1 MACAVPPFDWVDT
14 VSIELTTQMPATL
27 FDFPLE
33 DRRKLTFWSDW
44 AGDIEAVNNEAARKE
59 RLSHMLACG
68 AYLQRL
74 WNDRLDK
81 PPTPDLISMMIH
93 SDAMAHMDTYE
104 FIGNPILLIVGGSD
118 TTRNS
123 MSALA

>member
-1 MACAVPPFDWVDT
+1 MF
-14 VSIELTTQMPATL
+14 
-27 FDFPLE
+27 
-33 DRRKLTFWSDW
+33 
-44 AGDIEAVNNEAARKE
+44 
-59 RLSHMLACG
+59 ACG

-74 WNDRLDK
+74 WNDRLDE

-123 MSALA
+123 MSALAYGLDRFPDARAQLEANPSLIPNAASEIFRWQTPLAHRRRTATRDT